1 MLYWSSFIVYIKK
14 DIYIYIA
21 EDARTRFDTLRYELD
36 RTLFKGINT
45 KVIELMKDK
54 LSGKIIIKFVRRKA
68 KTYSFLL
75 DDSSEDKKAKGTKNC
90 IIKKN

>member
-1 MLYWSSFIVYIKK
+1 
-14 DIYIYIA
+14 
-21 EDARTRFDTLRYELD
+21 
-36 RTLFKGINT
+36 
-45 KVIELMKDK
+45 MKDK